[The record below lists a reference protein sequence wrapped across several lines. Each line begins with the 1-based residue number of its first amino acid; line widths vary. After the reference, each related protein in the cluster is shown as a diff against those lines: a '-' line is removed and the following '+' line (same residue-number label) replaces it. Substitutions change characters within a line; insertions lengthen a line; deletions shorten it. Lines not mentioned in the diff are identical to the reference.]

1 MNNLEK
7 PVDPFS
13 NKIKPTNK
21 YRTTTIQNRKII
33 QDKLIGGT
41 LSKMSKY

>member
-7 PVDPFS
+7 PVDSFS
-13 NKIKPTNK
+13 NKKKPTNK

-33 QDKLIGGT
+33 QDKFMKVLT
-41 LSKMSKY
+41 QN